1 MNLITFLLQTSAP
14 AQQVQ
19 GEPAGFF
26 QQYSFLILMIL
37 VFVVM
42 YFFMIRPQQKKQKEI
57 VKWRESLKKGDK
69 IVTVGGIYGTIAEVK
84 DTFLIV
90 EIDNN
95 VKIRVDKSSV
105 VKDITDVQNK

>member
-1 MNLITFLLQTSAP
+1 
-14 AQQVQ
+14 
-19 GEPAGFF
+19 
-26 QQYSFLILMIL
+26 MIL
-37 VFVVM
+37 IFVVM
-42 YFFMIRPQQKKQKEI
+42 YFFMIRPQQKKQKEV

-69 IVTVGGIYGTIAEVK
+69 IVTVGGIYGTVAEVK